1 MRRAARFPI
10 LLTAIALAGGALACA
25 RPAAAAE
32 RYPDRS
38 PWIMGLEVG
47 WARFA
52 MDDVNDAIDAINR
65 EYGEDILGDIDAG
78 VVFSAYVGRRL
89 SPAITA
95 GLKFTRL
102 DGSTDYPDP
111 TGAFEINAGANVWGG
126 FVHYVPPVDGG
137 MAWGAGL
144 DLGVV
149 STTGEINLAIPAAG
163 VETGD
168 FGGSAPAAAGYLILD
183 FPGTRTVS
191 FQGHV
196 GYRYAKIDDVTL
208 AGGPSDAELDH
219 SGFFFRA
226 GFRLHP

>member
-1 MRRAARFPI
+1 MRRVARFP
-10 LLTAIALAGGALACA
+10 LLIALAGAALACA
-25 RPAAAAE
+25 LPAAAE
-32 RYPDRS
+32 PYPDRS
-38 PWIMGLEVG
+38 AWLLGLELG
-47 WARFA
+47 WAKFA
-52 MDDVNDAIDAINR
+52 MDDVNDAIGAINQ
-65 EYGEDILGDIDAG
+65 EYGEDILSDINGG
-78 VVFSAYVGRRL
+78 VEFSAFVGRRF

-102 DGSTDYPDP
+102 DGSTDHPDP
-111 TGAFEINAGANVWGG
+111 TGALEINTGANVWGG
-126 FVHYVPPVDGG
+126 YVHYVPPVDAG

-149 STTGEINLAIPAAG
+149 STTGEINLAIPAEG

-208 AGGPSDAELDH
+208 AGGPSDAVLDH
-219 SGFFFRA
+219 SGFFARA

>member
-1 MRRAARFPI
+1 MHRVARF
-10 LLTAIALAGGALACA
+10 LMVVALAGAALACA
-25 RPAAAAE
+25 TPAAAE
-32 RYPDRS
+32 PYPDRS
-38 PWIMGLEVG
+38 PWIIGLELG

-52 MDDVNDAIDAINR
+52 LDDVNDAIDAINR
-65 EYGEDILGDIDAG
+65 EYGEDILGDINGG
-78 VVFSAYVGRRL
+78 VEFSAYVGRRF
-89 SPAITA
+89 SPTITA

-126 FVHYVPPVDGG
+126 YVHYVPPVDGG

-144 DLGVV
+144 DLGVI

-163 VETGD
+163 VETGG

-196 GYRYAKIDDVTL
+196 GYRYAQIDDVTL
-208 AGGPSDAELDH
+208 AGGASDAELDH
-219 SGFFFRA
+219 SGFFVRA